1 MAKTSEKISAAQEAK
16 RIETDY
22 NTWRNKNLNSKVIK
36 ILFHLFINKK
46 SFFIFQN
53 SSNKFYQSKEE
64 RIRFRKKTIANING
78 SLY

>member
-1 MAKTSEKISAAQEAK
+1 MAKTSEKVSAAQEAK

-36 ILFHLFINKK
+36 ILGHSFLKK
-46 SFFIFQN
+46 YVFVYFQN
-53 SSNKFYQSKEE
+53 STNKLYQSKEE

-78 SLY
+78 SLN